1 MKKFI
6 CSILILIC
14 IFTLGKYILN
24 NTFYNTYEKDKTSIY
39 KNYSSSKEKNETETN
54 IDNKEQSDN
63 TLSDL
68 ENKNEN
74 KNSNNI
80 LVTSGENEYIVAFDQ
95 NTEEV
100 VINENISN
108 SDKYIK
114 LDYKEI
120 LPVLKNI
127 DDPKSLSIPEYIS
140 LYKEISPYISTNMS
154 SSELLSL
161 ASSIDIND
169 LKSSYNKFIKI
180 QKNNG

>member
-24 NTFYNTYEKDKTSIY
+24 NTFYNTYEKDKTSVD
-39 KNYSSSKEKNETETN
+39 KDYSNSKENETETN
-54 IDNKEQSDN
+54 IDNKEESDN

-68 ENKNEN
+68 KNKNED
-74 KNSNNI
+74 KEYNNI

-127 DDPKSLSIPEYIS
+127 DDPKSLSISEYIN

>member
-14 IFTLGKYILN
+14 IFTFGKYILN
-24 NTFYNTYEKDKTSIY
+24 NQFNNTYEKDKTSIY

-68 ENKNEN
+68 ENNNED
-74 KNSNNI
+74 KEYNNI
-80 LVTSGENEYIVAFDQ
+80 LVTSGENEYIVAFDH

-100 VINENISN
+100 VINENLSD

-127 DDPKSLSIPEYIS
+127 DDPKNLSISEYIN

>member
-6 CSILILIC
+6 CYILILIC
-14 IFTLGKYILN
+14 IFTFGKYILN
-24 NTFYNTYEKDKTSIY
+24 NQFNNTYEKDKTSID
-39 KNYSSSKEKNETETN
+39 KDYSSSKEKNETETN
-54 IDNKEQSDN
+54 IDNKEESDN

-68 ENKNEN
+68 ENSN
-74 KNSNNI
+74 KNKEYNNI

-100 VINENISN
+100 VINENLSD

-127 DDPKSLSIPEYIS
+127 DDPKSLSISEYIN